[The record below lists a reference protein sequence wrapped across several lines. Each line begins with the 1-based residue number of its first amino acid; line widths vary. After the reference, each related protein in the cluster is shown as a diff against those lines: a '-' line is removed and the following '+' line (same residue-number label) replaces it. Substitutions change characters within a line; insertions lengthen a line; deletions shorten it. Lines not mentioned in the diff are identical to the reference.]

1 MHVLVGEEWI
11 CWTVR
16 VRATPAA
23 EMCYLSADHYS
34 QHCTACELPHTTLPK
49 LPAWLTCLLTWA
61 SRSFQSPSGDSV
73 SLHCL
78 CLCDSPTF
86 PIPQPQRRKIKPERP
101 DLETKFLHR
110 QLCSLP
116 LVWVGKGQGVT
127 AIPSSYFANNTSCSA
142 HNYTDLL

>member
-1 MHVLVGEEWI
+1 MYILVGEESI

-34 QHCTACELPHTTLPK
+34 QHCTACELPHTTLPQ
-49 LPAWLTCLLTWA
+49 LPTWLTHLLIRA
-61 SRSFQSPSGDSV
+61 SRSFQSPSGDSI

-78 CLCDSPTF
+78 CPCDSPTS
-86 PIPQPQRRKIKPERP
+86 PLPPPRHRKIKPWRP
-101 DLETKFLHR
+101 DSETKFLHR

-116 LVWVGKGQGVT
+116 LIWVGEAHGVT
-127 AIPSSYFANNTSCSA
+127 ATPSFSFANNVSCSA